1 VRILLSLFSTAAF
14 ALGQSHPSWWTLAS
28 PEATAIVG
36 IHWDN
41 LKQSV
46 FAEPIAGEL
55 ASTGSLGFPD
65 LPCLKEASQ
74 ILISSPSLLAIVN
87 GPFDSKT
94 VSTQAAAAHMK
105 LSVYNNVLLWI
116 SPGKTL
122 SVAQMSDKLLLIGQ
136 KKTLEDAIDRDAAE
150 SDRHYSPLLARAAR
164 FQSTDLWVVA
174 SHLPDP
180 LASLF
185 VPIESEA
192 KGFEGGATVR
202 DGLHLEATL
211 DAGSENAAQV
221 IGETLR
227 NSISSLPAVAHDLQV
242 TVESQHVLLTLG
254 VTQQNFTSGLRQPA
268 TTAQPAASPT
278 PFSVPAPIASPIS
291 LAAPAAVPM
300 PEPTGPQVIRIF
312 GLDDGPREIP
322 LPPPPQ

>member
-1 VRILLSLFSTAAF
+1 VRILFGLFSTAVF

-46 FAEPIAGEL
+46 FAEPIAAEL
-55 ASTGSLGFPD
+55 SSNGTFGFPD
-65 LPCLKEASQ
+65 LPCIKDASQ
-74 ILISSPSLLAIVN
+74 FLISSPSLLAIVN
-87 GPFDSKT
+87 GSFDAKT

-105 LSVYNNVLLWI
+105 VTVYNNVVMWI
-116 SPGKTL
+116 APGKTL
-122 SVAQMSDKLLLIGQ
+122 SVAELSDKILLIGL
-136 KKTLEDAIDRDAAE
+136 KKTLEDAVDRDAAE
-150 SDRHYSPLLARAAR
+150 TDRHYSPLLARAAR

-174 SHLPDP
+174 TQLPDP

-192 KGFEGGATVR
+192 KGFEGSASVR

-221 IGETLR
+221 VGETLR
-227 NSISSLPAVAHDLQV
+227 SSIATLPAIAHDLQV
-242 TVESQHVLLTLG
+242 TVEAQHVLLTLG
-254 VTQQNFTSGLRQPA
+254 VTPQHLASGLRQPITPPQPVSMA
-268 TTAQPAASPT
+268 T
-278 PFSVPAPIASPIS
+278 PAP
-291 LAAPAAVPM
+291 
-300 PEPTGPQVIRIF
+300 PEPPKIANPQETGPQVIRIF
-312 GLDDGPREIP
+312 GLDEGPREIP
-322 LPPPPQ
+322 LPPPQQ